1 MDQNGL
7 IGWLLMEN
15 ARQLEDG
22 SGVVVDGE
30 GQVITEYGA

>member
-1 MDQNGL
+1 MDQNWL

-15 ARQLEDG
+15 ARQLEEC

-30 GQVITEYGA
+30 SVIMD